1 MSFHRIYSTIRHMDW
16 ESDENIRMENSMD
29 FYTARINYHQEGS
42 RYVFLLSIPSV
53 YVLRF
58 ARVTNMLASK
68 LERLESVEIGH
79 KGRRRHEKGLKK
91 NRDVEER
98 KRERDELC

>member
-1 MSFHRIYSTIRHMDW
+1 M
-16 ESDENIRMENSMD
+16 
-29 FYTARINYHQEGS
+29 
-42 RYVFLLSIPSV
+42 FLLSIPSV

-79 KGRRRHEKGLKK
+79 KGRRRYEKGLKK

-98 KRERDELC
+98 ERERDELC